1 MRKFIFTAFLLLSTI
16 MTSSI
21 YAHCKNEHIGI
32 EEFRNKQKDYFIKKA
47 NITPEEAQKF
57 FPLYFELQDKKM
69 EYNKEV
75 WKNIRKGN
83 DNNTTDAEYSKI
95 SEDLIKTKIT
105 IDKLEL
111 EYLEKYKKILSP
123 KKIYLI
129 QRAEMRFHRELIK
142 ESKALKEEKK
152 KDNQ

>member
-1 MRKFIFTAFLLLSTI
+1 MKRALLIILIIFNTILSSSVYAFCI
-16 MTSSI
+16 
-21 YAHCKNEHIGI
+21 NNHIGI
-32 EEFRNKQKDYFIKKA
+32 EEFRNKQKEYFIKKA
-47 NITPEEAQKF
+47 GLTPEEANKF

-83 DNNTTDAEYSKI
+83 NENTTDAEYANI
-95 SEDLIKTKIT
+95 SENIIKTRIT

-111 EYLEKYKKILSP
+111 EYLDKYKKILSP
-123 KKIYLI
+123 KKIYSI

-142 ESKALKEEKK
+142 DSKEGKSKECK
-152 KDNQ
+152 